1 MEIER
6 RYAAV
11 LHHVVKRM
19 MEAVGSLL
27 SHLLAL
33 PPPDSDASISERA
46 RPVVGYIL
54 YSIWSKPLETKTSQE
69 EYFSSFKACR
79 WLQSGVEG
87 LRPRF
92 CFGPVLPVGNAFTIS
107 VEDLCAGCCRQTG

>member
-33 PPPDSDASISERA
+33 PPTDVDASISEQA
-46 RPVVGYIL
+46 QPLVSHTL
-54 YSIWSKPLETKTSQE
+54 YRIYAKPLKR
-69 EYFSSFKACR
+69 KASPYR
-79 WLQSGVEG
+79 VPFQL
-87 LRPRF
+87 
-92 CFGPVLPVGNAFTIS
+92 
-107 VEDLCAGCCRQTG
+107 